1 VPMNKPLH
9 YWVFALTVVWT
20 LALLWLGSVVHATG
34 SSLAC
39 PDWPTCFGSMTPE
52 MVGGVFWEHSH
63 RLVAG
68 GLILV
73 FLLGTALAWR
83 PEAERPWIRRWCVI
97 GIAALLF
104 QALLGG
110 LTVIFRLPPAIS
122 TSHLAV
128 AYLFLGLAVVLT
140 LATGPSRAA
149 VPEPDSARAGS
160 IRRFAIWVSGLVF
173 MQSLVGAAVRHTE
186 AGMACPDV
194 PLCLGRIIPPMANG
208 LIAIHFTHRVLGY
221 VVALSTIA
229 LLLHVRRQTSSPRLR
244 ALAAAATLGVIVQ
257 VGLGFASVYTTL
269 GVTPVSLHTL
279 VAATVLAVLAAM
291 VTLTWPARVEAT
303 TPGSSPVGETAAAE
317 GALGGR

>member
-1 VPMNKPLH
+1 M
-9 YWVFALTVVWT
+9 
-20 LALLWLGSVVHATG
+20 ALLWLGSVVHATG

-83 PEAERPWIRRWCVI
+83 PEADRPWIRRWCLI

-104 QALLGG
+104 QAVLGG

-122 TSHLAV
+122 TSHLAL

-140 LATGPSRAA
+140 LATGPSRRLA
-149 VPEPDSARAGS
+149 PEPDPNRAS
-160 IRRFAIWVSGLVF
+160 SVRRFALWVAGLVF
-173 MQSLVGAAVRHTE
+173 VQSLVGAAVRHTE
-186 AGMACPDV
+186 AGMACPDI
-194 PLCLGRIIPPMANG
+194 PLCLGKVVPPMANG

-221 VVALSTIA
+221 IVVLATMA
-229 LLLHVRRQTSSPRLR
+229 LLIHVKRHTSSSRLH
-244 ALAAAATLGVIVQ
+244 AQAAVAAMGAIVQ
-257 VGLGFASVYTTL
+257 AGLGFASVYTTL
-269 GVTPVSLHTL
+269 GVVPVSLHTL
-279 VAATVLAVLAAM
+279 VAASVLAVLVAM
-291 VTLTWPARVEAT
+291 ITLTWPSRVEAAG
-303 TPGSSPVGETAAAE
+303 GSRAPLDETAGATE
-317 GALGGR
+317 GAAGGH